1 MKKLFIIFSL
11 VSLLISCKAEDKKN
25 TQLIMYK
32 QSEMA
37 ALMNTMYYINL
48 DLKKNIVE
56 GKTPSV
62 FPERYL
68 KIHTATLTD
77 STDRNSSFKKFS
89 NLYIQN
95 MKKVYTSST
104 DSLKST
110 FNKAVNSCIACH
122 QTTCLGPIPRIKKLL
137 IR

>member
-11 VSLLISCKAEDKKN
+11 VSLLISCKAEDKQH

-56 GKTPSV
+56 GKTLGF

-77 STDRNSSFKKFS
+77 STDRTSSFKKFS

-95 MKKVYTSST
+95 MKKVYTSSA